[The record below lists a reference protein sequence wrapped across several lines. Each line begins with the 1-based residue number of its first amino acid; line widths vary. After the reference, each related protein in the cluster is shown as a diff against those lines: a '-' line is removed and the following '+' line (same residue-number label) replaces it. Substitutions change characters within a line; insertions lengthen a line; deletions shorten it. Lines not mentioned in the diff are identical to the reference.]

1 MPLAATANPLATP
14 LDQEARSVTTLDSL
28 NPARGHF
35 RQPNNT
41 FCNNSSSNNNN
52 NSNSVMVSPFPIE
65 DHFHHRQRH
74 LTMAETMRTSTHSMQ
89 TSYPIL

>member
-1 MPLAATANPLATP
+1 MPLAATAIPLATP

-28 NPARGHF
+28 SPVRGHY

-41 FCNNSSSNNNN
+41 FCNNSNNSSSNNN
-52 NSNSVMVSPFPIE
+52 NSVMVSPFPIE
-65 DHFHHRQRH
+65 DHFHLHQRH
-74 LTMAETMRTSTHSMQ
+74 PTMAATMRTSTHSMQ

>member
-14 LDQEARSVTTLDSL
+14 LDQAVRSATILDSL
-28 NPARGHF
+28 NLARGHF

-52 NSNSVMVSPFPIE
+52 NSVMVSPFPIE
-65 DHFHHRQRH
+65 DHFHLRQRH
-74 LTMAETMRTSTHSMQ
+74 PTMAATMKTSTHSMQ